1 MLSSPS
7 RASAGGT
14 GIGQMGHGGRGGACI
29 SGAELTPQG
38 AGRGWVGVLPSS
50 DLGEHGYRAGKGV
63 VGKGVQTGKLWTS
76 RDYPEVCG
84 VLCLDSLSVNL
95 F

>member
-1 MLSSPS
+1 MLSPS
-7 RASAGGT
+7 RDSAGGT

-50 DLGEHGYRAGKGV
+50 DLGVLGV
-63 VGKGVQTGKLWTS
+63 PGWNGEVGKGLMG
-76 RDYPEVCG
+76 
-84 VLCLDSLSVNL
+84 
-95 F
+95 